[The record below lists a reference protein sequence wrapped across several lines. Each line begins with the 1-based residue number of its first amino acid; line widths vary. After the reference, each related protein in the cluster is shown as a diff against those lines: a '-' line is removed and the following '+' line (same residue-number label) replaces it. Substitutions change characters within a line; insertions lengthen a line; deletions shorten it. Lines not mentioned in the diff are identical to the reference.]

1 MLGSVVDCVTMAAVV
16 EEEMMEELSYYW
28 WTGHPGSVLPV
39 RMWSECHEGEVV
51 VVVVVAGMGVE
62 PLPQSHCYS
71 ASHHQGD
78 SAPAYIFS
86 DESSY
91 CT

>member
-1 MLGSVVDCVTMAAVV
+1 MLGNVVDCVTVAAVV
-16 EEEMMEELSYYW
+16 EVEMKELSSYW

-51 VVVVVAGMGVE
+51 VVVVVEEMDVE
-62 PLPQSHCYS
+62 PLPQSHCYPT
-71 ASHHQGD
+71 SHHQGD

-86 DESSY
+86 DGSSY